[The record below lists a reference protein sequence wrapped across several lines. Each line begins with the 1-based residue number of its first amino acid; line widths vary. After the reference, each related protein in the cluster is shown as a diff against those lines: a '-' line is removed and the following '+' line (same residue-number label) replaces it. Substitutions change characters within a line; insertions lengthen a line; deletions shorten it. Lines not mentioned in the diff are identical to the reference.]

1 MRSAR
6 WQKRAL
12 RKGGAHDNMSVTVQV
27 SVMTIVI
34 TVRSGDDVVVIEIP
48 L

>member
-1 MRSAR
+1 
-6 WQKRAL
+6 
-12 RKGGAHDNMSVTVQV
+12 MSVTVQV